1 MAPPLCSAFARTVA
15 RTAVAAEF
23 TATSTGAITGT
34 FTAPAGTITG
44 TAAEF
49 AAEFAATTATAL
61 TAIGAFAAAF
71 AVRLLG
77 AAGRDEDGLVRH
89 AEQGG
94 ELALQ
99 RSPEADGGLD
109 RNHDGL
115 DLDARAVFAAGAT
128 VAFGARITPRTTVAF
143 GARFAERTVA
153 LRDAGLA
160 AFFGGAFGAAFARIT
175 PRTTVAFGARFA
187 ERTVALRDAGLAAFF
202 GEAFRPRSA
211 RFAARATFPFGARL
225 TTFALPLGRR
235 LGPITGE
242 VLGQLGRIFDDSDG
256 RAGSLTIGGG
266 GSGATRRTTATE
278 LFRRR
283 DGTRFGGGFGRGPD
297 HGQRGEF
304 RVGGFQLGFVKTGC
318 GSADFIGAC
327 VRGGL
332 VGGDWL
338 LPRGF
343 FLAHVAYVRAAFV
356 VADRMMRP
364 FRCGAATRFIGPLV
378 TEDEPPW
385 GAEMSRER
393 LPERM

>member
-49 AAEFAATTATAL
+49 TATTSTAL
-61 TAIGAFAAAF
+61 TAIRAFAAVF
-71 AVRLLG
+71 AARLLG
-77 AAGRDEDGLVRH
+77 AGGRNEDGLGRH

-99 RSPEADGGLD
+99 RGPEADGGLD
-109 RNHDGL
+109 RDDDGL
-115 DLDARAVFAAGAT
+115 HLDTRTVFTTRAIFTTRTTIAFRARTA
-128 VAFGARITPRTTVAF
+128 VAFEARTTIAF
-143 GARFAERTVA
+143 TARTTIAFSAGFATRAVA

-160 AFFGGAFGAAFARIT
+160 AFFDGAFGAAFTRFTAGTRL
-175 PRTTVAFGARFA
+175 AFGARF
-187 ERTVALRDAGLAAFF
+187 
-202 GEAFRPRSA
+202 
-211 RFAARATFPFGARL
+211 
-225 TTFALPLGRR
+225 TTFTRFTLLALFRGVLLGE
-235 LGPITGE
+235 GTSE
-242 VLGQLGRIFDDSDG
+242 VLGQLRRIFDDATG
-256 RAGSLTIGGG
+256 RAGSLTIGGR
-266 GSGATRRTTATE
+266 GSGATGRTTATE
-278 LFRRR
+278 LLRRR
-283 DGTRFGGGFGRGPD
+283 DGTGLGGGFGRGPD
-297 HGQRGEF
+297 HGQRREF
-304 RVGGFQLGFVKTGC
+304 RVGGLQLGFVEAGC
-318 GSADFIGAC
+318 GGADFIGAC

-338 LPRGF
+338 LALGF
-343 FLAHVAYVRAAFV
+343 FLAHVAYVGSAFV

-364 FRCGAATRFIGPLV
+364 FRCGAATRFVGPLV

-385 GAEMSRER
+385 GTEMSRER